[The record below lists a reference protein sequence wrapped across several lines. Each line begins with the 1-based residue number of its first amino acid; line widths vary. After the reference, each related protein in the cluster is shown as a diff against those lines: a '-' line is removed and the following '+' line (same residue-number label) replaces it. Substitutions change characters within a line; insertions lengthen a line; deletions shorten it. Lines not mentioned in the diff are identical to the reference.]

1 MPRLPQCD
9 CERINTRKRRL
20 PYNFGRSERY
30 AVIRV
35 LILCLTC
42 LILTTSVRSQTPL
55 SRDEALKQLYR
66 DYDPSTKTA
75 RWICTKGQQQE
86 QHEGWPCSEEYAKVV
101 VTVELSTQVV
111 EHGTEKT
118 YLIASTIPFGNPHDF
133 ECHSCAPAIGVAV
146 FAWRGMRWEL
156 ESANAAVGWFGEWGG
171 AATSQLVA
179 IGPEQ
184 HGVILESEF
193 SGQGYHESV
202 KYLLVPLGSNVN
214 EVWKLFD
221 EQDDSGAFDPND
233 KSGQHRL
240 YYAEVA
246 FKFVYVGKGDYY
258 DILAMS
264 RGTDDKGRANWT
276 KQYRFSDGQYR
287 LLHTTTYSEAKV
299 PQKSGSPKSTSLK

>member
-1 MPRLPQCD
+1 M
-9 CERINTRKRRL
+9 
-20 PYNFGRSERY
+20 
-30 AVIRV
+30 IRV

-42 LILTTSVRSQTPL
+42 LIFAAPVRSQTPM

-66 DYDPSTKTA
+66 DYDPATKTA
-75 RWICTKGQQQE
+75 HWICTKGQQQE
-86 QHEGWPCSEEYAKVV
+86 QHEGWPCSEEYAKVS

-118 YLIASTIPFGNPHDF
+118 YLVASAIPSGDSHDF

-146 FAWRGMRWEL
+146 FAWREMRWEL
-156 ESANAAVGWFGEWGG
+156 ESARAAVGWFGEWGG

-179 IGPEQ
+179 IGPAL
-184 HGVILESEF
+184 HGVILWSGF

-202 KYLLVPLGSNVN
+202 KYLLAPLGSSVD
-214 EVWKLFD
+214 EVWKLYD

-233 KSGQHRL
+233 KSGQHRP

-246 FKFVYVGKGDYY
+246 FKFVYVGDGDYY

-264 RGTDDKGRANWT
+264 RGTDDKGKANWT
-276 KQYRFSDGQYR
+276 KQYRLRDGQYS
-287 LLHTTTYSEAKV
+287 LLHTIPYVETKVSTKKSEP
-299 PQKSGSPKSTSLK
+299 PQSTRTK

>member
-1 MPRLPQCD
+1 M
-9 CERINTRKRRL
+9 
-20 PYNFGRSERY
+20 
-30 AVIRV
+30 
-35 LILCLTC
+35 
-42 LILTTSVRSQTPL
+42 

-66 DYDPSTKTA
+66 DYDPATKTA
-75 RWICTKGQQQE
+75 HWISTKGQQQE
-86 QHEGWPCSEEYAKVV
+86 QHEGWPCSEEYAKVS

-118 YLIASTIPFGNPHDF
+118 YLVASAIPSGDSHDF

-146 FAWRGMRWEL
+146 FAWREMRWEL
-156 ESANAAVGWFGEWGG
+156 ESARAAVGWFGEWGG

-179 IGPEQ
+179 IGPAL
-184 HGVILESEF
+184 HGVILWSGF

-202 KYLLVPLGSNVN
+202 KYLLAPLGSSVD
-214 EVWKLFD
+214 EVWKLYD

-246 FKFVYVGKGDYY
+246 FKFVYVGDGDYY

-264 RGTDDKGRANWT
+264 RGTDDKGKANWT
-276 KQYRFSDGQYR
+276 KQYRLRDGQYS
-287 LLHTTTYSEAKV
+287 LLHTIPYVETKVSTKKSEP
-299 PQKSGSPKSTSLK
+299 PQSTRTK